1 MKIVRVIGVLAFS
14 IGAVAALKAQDS
26 LRTEAERHAALEKL
40 AKAAQ
45 NPVAAMISV
54 PFQLNTSF
62 GTLSPYDRTQ
72 NVLNIQPVIPVS
84 INKDWNLITR
94 TIIPVVWQPDYAP
107 TGSTNGIGDI
117 NMSLFLSP
125 ANPGKVIWGIGAAL
139 AFPTG
144 SPVDLSA
151 GKFTAGPSFVVL
163 TMPGPW
169 VLGMIANNTWSYA
182 GQQDKPAVNFFYSQV
197 FVNYNIKKTG
207 WYLTFA
213 PIITANWEATSGN
226 VWTVPLGAGA
236 GKIVRVGRLPL
247 NINVS
252 AYGYAEKP
260 VGGPSWTLRTQVAV
274 LLPK

>member
-1 MKIVRVIGVLAFS
+1 MRSFDRIAGAAALALVLA
-14 IGAVAALKAQDS
+14 VPAAAQEKALTPEQK
-26 LRTEAERHAALEKL
+26 EKL

-72 NVLNIQPVIPVS
+72 NILNIQPVIPVTIS
-84 INKDWNLITR
+84 KDWNLITR
-94 TIIPVVWQPDYAP
+94 TILPVVFQPDYAA
-107 TGSTNGIGDI
+107 TGSTDGIGDI
-117 NMSLFLSP
+117 NVSLFMSP
-125 ANPGKVIWGIGAAL
+125 AKPGKVIWGLGAAL

-144 SPVDLSA
+144 SPVTLSA

-182 GQQDKPAVNFFYSQV
+182 GQTNKSAVNLFYSQV

-207 WYLTFA
+207 WYLTSA
-213 PIITANWEATSGN
+213 PVITANWEASSGN

-252 AYGYAEKP
+252 AYGYAVKP
-260 VGGPSWTLRTQVAV
+260 DYGPTWTLRTQVAV
-274 LLPK
+274 LLPR